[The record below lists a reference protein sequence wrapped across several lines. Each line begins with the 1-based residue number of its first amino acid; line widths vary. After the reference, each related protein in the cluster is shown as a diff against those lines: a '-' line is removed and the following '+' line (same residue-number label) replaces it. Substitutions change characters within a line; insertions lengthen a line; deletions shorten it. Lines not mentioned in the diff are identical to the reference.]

1 VLTPGIRLAGD
12 AAGDQSRVATPADAG
27 RLGADYVV
35 LGRSVTA
42 APDPAAALA
51 RAIEELGAR

>member
-1 VLTPGIRLAGD
+1 
-12 AAGDQSRVATPADAG
+12 VATPAEAA

-42 APDPAAALA
+42 ASDPAAALA
-51 RAIEELGAR
+51 LAVDALRG